1 MKNKIVCI
9 VGLGYVGLPLAEAF
23 SKHLKT
29 IGYDIDEEK
38 IRNLGNNNNT
48 KENLEFTFTSD
59 PSKIKEA
66 DFVLICVPTPVTKSK
81 EPDLKYVK
89 SAAEIIG
96 RNLKKGAIV
105 TLESTVYPGVTE
117 EIVKPILERESGMK
131 CGIDFKIGYSPE
143 RINPGDEAHAL
154 DKITKIV
161 AGMDE
166 ETTEDLAEL
175 YGLITTVYK
184 AKDIRTAEAAKVIEN
199 IQRDLNIALMNEL
212 VIIFHKM
219 GLDTKSVLEAAST
232 KWNFHPYMPGLVG
245 GHCIPVDP
253 YYLVYK
259 AKELGYH
266 PQVILAGRAINDYMP
281 KHVAEMAIKGL
292 NEVGKVIKGSK
303 VLIMGLTYKE
313 NVADTR
319 ESSVREMVKELKEF
333 GIEVYGYDPLLS
345 REEIEDFGVKA
356 LDFSFSTG
364 FLFSKKKK
372 CVDVYGYDRLLSK
385 EEIEVFGVKAST
397 NLDEK
402 MDCVIVAVA
411 HNVFKKTNLENM
423 KKFMNDAP
431 VLIDARGTFDGEE
444 AKSMGFYYKRL

>member
-1 MKNKIVCI
+1 MNTKTVCI

-23 SKHLKT
+23 SSHLKT
-29 IGYDIDEEK
+29 IAFDIDEEK
-38 IRNLGNNNNT
+38 VKRLSECNT
-48 KENLEFTFTSD
+48 KENIEFTTD
-59 PSKIKEA
+59 PSKINQA

-81 EPDLKYVK
+81 EPDLSFVK
-89 SAAEIIG
+89 SAAEIVG
-96 RNLKKGAIV
+96 KNLKKGAV
-105 TLESTVYPGVTE
+105 VVLESTIYPGVTE
-117 EIVKPILERESGMK
+117 EIIAPILDLENESGLK
-131 CGIDFKIGYSPE
+131 CGADFKIGYSPE

-166 ETTEDLAEL
+166 ETTETLAEL
-175 YGLITTVYK
+175 YGLITNVYK
-184 AKDIRTAEAAKVIEN
+184 AKDIKTAEAAKVIEN

-212 VIIFHKM
+212 TLIFHKM
-219 GLDTKSVLEAAST
+219 GLNTKSVLEAAGT
-232 KWNFHPYMPGLVG
+232 KWNFQPYKPGLVG

-319 ESSVREMVKELKEF
+319 ESPVREMVKELKEF
-333 GIEVYGYDPLLS
+333 SVDVYGYDPLLS
-345 REEIEDFGVKA
+345 KEETEAFGVKV

-372 CVDVYGYDRLLSK
+372 CKV
-385 EEIEVFGVKAST
+385 
-397 NLDEK
+397 
-402 MDCVIVAVA
+402 DCVIVAVA
-411 HNVFKKTNLENM
+411 HEEFKKINLKDM
-423 KKFMNDAP
+423 KELMNNAP
-431 VLIDARGTFDGEE
+431 VLIDVRGMFDEE
-444 AKSMGFYYKRL
+444 DAKGLEFYYKTL